1 MFKPQMHCSKQTA
14 DMHMNIQQYWT
25 HDNKRM
31 LSHLHELLT
40 CGSFDPEMEIQTYES
55 PVEDFIAQAAVT
67 CKIFKKQEF
76 DLDWAIRSAERLI
89 KDMAETKRFFEDSF
103 EKGFEW
109 TDASISESNSEVSP
123 PVQPK
128 PSPVTVNIDV
138 KWVRTK
144 LTEQIALERK
154 QLIAEKPQKKRY
166 SIGGKRPK
174 LDSDEVK
181 PDFNP

>member
-14 DMHMNIQQYWT
+14 DMHMNIQQYLQFIDKFKLIESKIKYLAEDLTFIRT

-76 DLDWAIRSAERLI
+76 DLD
-89 KDMAETKRFFEDSF
+89 
-103 EKGFEW
+103 
-109 TDASISESNSEVSP
+109 
-123 PVQPK
+123 
-128 PSPVTVNIDV
+128 
-138 KWVRTK
+138 
-144 LTEQIALERK
+144 
-154 QLIAEKPQKKRY
+154 
-166 SIGGKRPK
+166 
-174 LDSDEVK
+174 
-181 PDFNP
+181 